1 SGPREQAEL
10 VTESL
15 LGIRLRCANCHDHPL
30 DRWTQDDYHGQ
41 AAIFA
46 RVERGRIVQVGGR
59 GEVTHPVTGQA
70 ASPRIPGVRFLNPD
84 EDGLGALANW
94 ITSPDNPY
102 FAKALVNRI
111 WKEMMG
117 RGLVEPVDDLRATNP
132 ATHPELLER
141 LASDFV
147 NHGFDARYLI
157 TQFATSDA
165 Y

>member
-1 SGPREQAEL
+1 FYDWLRQQIAANTPFDQLARELLLATGDRHEVGPANFAVAASGPREQAEL

-30 DRWTQDDYHGQ
+30 DRWTQDDYHGL

-94 ITSPDNPY
+94 ITSPDN
-102 FAKALVNRI
+102 
-111 WKEMMG
+111 
-117 RGLVEPVDDLRATNP
+117 
-132 ATHPELLER
+132 
-141 LASDFV
+141 
-147 NHGFDARYLI
+147 
-157 TQFATSDA
+157 
-165 Y
+165 